1 MKLMLI
7 KTPRKGQVWM
17 KMKAVHNPKADVEFL
32 YPVGSVVVIEDLL
45 SNQDAAR
52 VHSQTANL
60 SSIIDL
66 DVLTNF
72 WQRIA

>member
-17 KMKAVHNPKADVEFL
+17 KMKVVHNPKADVEFL
-32 YPVGSVVVIEDLL
+32 NPVGSVVVIDEML

-66 DVLTNF
+66 DILNEF
-72 WQRIA
+72 WKRIA

>member
-7 KTPRKGQVWM
+7 KTPRKGQVWK

-32 YPVGSVVVIEDLL
+32 YPVGSVVVIEELL
-45 SNQDAAR
+45 SNRDAAH

-60 SSIIDL
+60 YSIIDL
-66 DVLTNF
+66 DILNEF